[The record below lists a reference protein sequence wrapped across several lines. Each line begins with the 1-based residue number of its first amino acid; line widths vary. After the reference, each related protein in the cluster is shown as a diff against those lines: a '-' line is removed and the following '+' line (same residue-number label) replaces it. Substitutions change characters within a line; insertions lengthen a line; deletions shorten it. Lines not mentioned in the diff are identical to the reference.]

1 MSEDPNPPG
10 LEASGERTA
19 PQVNIDPASIE
30 YQDSNQKAQFPP
42 LGQVI
47 IIVLAIYLA
56 AFLVALDQ
64 TIIGVAI
71 PKITDRFKSIPDIAW
86 YGSAYFLTSTALQPS
101 YGRIYK
107 ILNVSLPTASQKFML
122 LKSSPCFC
130 PPSKDPSD
138 LSQVKWSFLVAVGIF
153 EIGSLICGVAPSSTV
168 LIIGRAIAGIGVA
181 GIFSGALVI
190 ISMTVPLPKRP
201 LVFGVYGVVWGVSSI
216 VGPLLG
222 GAFTDGQSWRWC
234 FYINLPVGG
243 ISMVVVLLVLRLPSN
258 NQHRKLSF
266 SRIAQELDVI
276 GASLLIP
283 AVVCLILALQWG
295 GNAYAW
301 GSSQIIGLF
310 VGFGLFILLFAVSQI
325 YISRQDEKVA
335 PSKKSTTATLPPS
348 ILKKRTIWSAGLFAF
363 FFSGGFFLLVYY
375 VPIYFQSVRGSTAMT
390 AGLQI
395 LPFMLATVVSSIIVG
410 ALVTAAGYYT
420 PFLIG
425 STAIAAIGSGLI
437 TLYDVDISTA
447 KWIGY
452 QIVVGAGI
460 GAGLQIPM
468 TAVQTVLKPEDI
480 PVGTAAV
487 MFLQTLGGAIF
498 IAVGQSV
505 FQNGLQAGIYVYAPE
520 VDPSVILNAG
530 ATEMRHVLASLGQL
544 DQLDGVIKAYMSGLR
559 DTYRVSLALMLAAF
573 VTTLFVEWKSVKKS
587 DGPSN
592 DDTTVVAP

>member
-1 MSEDPNPPG
+1 M
-10 LEASGERTA
+10 
-19 PQVNIDPASIE
+19 
-30 YQDSNQKAQFPP
+30 
-42 LGQVI
+42 
-47 IIVLAIYLA
+47 
-56 AFLVALDQ
+56 
-64 TIIGVAI
+64 
-71 PKITDRFKSIPDIAW
+71 
-86 YGSAYFLTSTALQPS
+86 
-101 YGRIYK
+101 
-107 ILNVSLPTASQKFML
+107 
-122 LKSSPCFC
+122 
-130 PPSKDPSD
+130 
-138 LSQVKWSFLVAVGIF
+138 KWSFLAAVGIF

-168 LIIGRAIAGIGVA
+168 LIIGRAVAGIGVA

-222 GAFTDGQSWRWC
+222 GAFTDGPSWRWC

-243 ISMVVVLLVLRLPSN
+243 FSMVVVLLVLRLPSN
-258 NQHRKLSF
+258 NQDRKLSF
-266 SRIAQELDVI
+266 SRFAQELDLI

-283 AVVCLILALQWG
+283 AVICLILALQWG

-301 GSSQIIGLF
+301 GSSRIIGLF
-310 VGFGLFILLFAVSQI
+310 VGFGLLALLFAASQI
-325 YISRQDEKVA
+325 YISWQDEKNA
-335 PSKKSTTATLPPS
+335 GIKKSTTATLPPS

-375 VPIYFQSVRGSTAMT
+375 IPIYFQSVRGSSAMT
-390 AGLQI
+390 AGLQV

-410 ALVTAAGYYT
+410 AMVTAVGYYT

-425 STAIAAIGSGLI
+425 STAIAAIGTGLI

-452 QIVVGAGI
+452 QIVVGVGI

-498 IAVGQSV
+498 LAVGQSV
-505 FQNGLQAGIYVYAPE
+505 FQNGLQAGIYAYAPE
-520 VDPSVILNAG
+520 VDPSAILNAG
-530 ATEMRHVLASLGQL
+530 ATEMRHVLATLGQL
-544 DQLDGVIKAYMSGLR
+544 NQLDGVIKAYMNGLR
-559 DTYRVSLALMLAAF
+559 DTYRISLALMLAAF
-573 VTTLFVEWKSVKKS
+573 VTTLFVEWKSVKQS

-592 DDTTVVAP
+592 DDTTIVSP